1 MLKRKIAKDIEA
13 YLKSDSNKILLVDG
27 ARQIGKTYII
37 NEVGRR
43 LFDNFI
49 EINFAQDSITS
60 HLFENIGTVEDFYLQ
75 VRALAGE
82 KWKIKKYFNFYRW
95 DSNLS
100 QLFNIVEIFK
110 KKMIDTHI
118 SQVVPY

>member
-1 MLKRKIAKDIEA
+1 MLRRKIAKDIEN

-60 HLFENIGTVEDFYLQ
+60 RLFENIGSVEDFYLQ
-75 VRALAGE
+75 VSTIAGE
-82 KWKIKKYFNFYRW
+82 KMKDKKI
-95 DSNLS
+95 
-100 QLFNIVEIFK
+100 
-110 KKMIDTHI
+110 H
-118 SQVVPY
+118 